1 MIDRLH
7 PFEADSGPQ
16 AEQLKEQA
24 LEFVA
29 DARES
34 LAGASETM
42 RRSIVDQPVR
52 ALAIAFGMGIIL
64 GWIIK
69 RR

>member
-1 MIDRLH
+1 MIDRLR
-7 PFEADSGPQ
+7 PFEADYGPQ

-24 LEFVA
+24 LEIAA
-29 DARES
+29 DARER
-34 LAGASETM
+34 LAGASEAVK
-42 RRSIVDQPVR
+42 RSIVDQPVR